1 MTGSLEKDQSGR
13 APLSDKGIAGA
24 GRWCVYFVIGMIC
37 IVDISNLIN

>member
-24 GRWCVYFVIGMIC
+24 GRWRVYFVIGMIC

>member
-1 MTGSLEKDQSGR
+1 MTGSLEKDQRRR

-37 IVDISNLIN
+37 IVGALNLTN